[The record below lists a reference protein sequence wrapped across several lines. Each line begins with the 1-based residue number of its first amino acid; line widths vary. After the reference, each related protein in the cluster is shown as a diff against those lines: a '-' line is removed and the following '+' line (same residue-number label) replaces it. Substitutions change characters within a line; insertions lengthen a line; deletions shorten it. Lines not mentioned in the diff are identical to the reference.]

1 MRKIIAIFLPHQGCP
16 HRCAFCHQPHIT
28 GVSATATL
36 TPDDVRRQI
45 ECALAEPKSRSKGA
59 TFEAAFYG
67 GAFTG
72 LPLPTQAQLLQTV
85 QPYVARGDLCGIRLS
100 THPAMLND
108 DILALLAAHS
118 VTTVELGAQSFDE
131 NVLRLARRGHS
142 AEGVIQAARR
152 LQNIGIAVGVHLMIG
167 LPGDSR
173 EISVQSARQAIALRP
188 AFARLHPTLVIRGT
202 LLEQWH
208 QQGQYAPLS
217 LDEAVTTCK
226 MMLVMFQQ
234 RGIPVIRIGLQP
246 TESLHQHIVAGAHHP
261 AMRQLVE
268 SALFMDVMAA
278 WRAAH
283 PSARLTFAV
292 APADLS
298 TARGQRSANLRQLSA
313 RFARAAIRIM
323 AESAVPR
330 GEIRCVAEGEFTP
343 PIVSQVP
350 LIAGNAAVLPE

>member
-28 GVSATATL
+28 GVSATL
-36 TPDDVRRQI
+36 TPDDARRQI

-72 LPLPTQAQLLQTV
+72 LPLPTQAQLLRTV

-142 AEGVIQAARR
+142 AEDVIQAARR

-173 EISVQSARQAIALRP
+173 DISLQSARQAIALRP

-298 TARGQRSANLRQLSA
+298 TARGQRSANLRQLA
-313 RFARAAIRIM
+313 ARADARILPDN
-323 AESAVPR
+323 AVPR
-330 GEIRCVAEGEFTP
+330 GQVRCVAERAFTP

-350 LIAGNAAVLPE
+350 LIAGNAAALPE